1 MTSGKKPRLPV
12 ISPPST
18 KAGGGRKVTRAMV
31 VIYVLLIG
39 GLFVALALRP
49 SSTTGE
55 EGVSAAG
62 YTVGSPGPGTKAP
75 NFSLPSTAGGTVQ
88 LSDYSGKT
96 VLLFFHEGLGC
107 QPCWD
112 NIRDLESARPK
123 LQAAGIDKL
132 VTITSNPLN
141 LIAQKMNDEKLTSV
155 ALADSDLKIS
165 NLYQTSK
172 YGMPGHLSNGH
183 SFLLVGPTG
192 LIEWRADYG
201 GAPNYTMYVPVDK
214 ILSDLKTG
222 RTRA

>member
-12 ISPPST
+12 VSPPANKS
-18 KAGGGRKVTRAMV
+18 GGGRKITRAMIV
-31 VIYVLLIG
+31 VYVLLIG

-49 SSTTGE
+49 SSTSGE
-55 EGVSAAG
+55 GASAGG
-62 YTVGSPGPGTKAP
+62 YTVGTPGPGAKAP

-88 LSDYSGKT
+88 LSDYRGKS

-112 NIRDLESARPK
+112 NIRDLETAKSK
-123 LQAAGIDKL
+123 LQSAGIDKL
-132 VTITSNPLN
+132 VTITTNPLD

-172 YGMPGHLSNGH
+172 YGMAGHLSNGH

-214 ILSDLKTG
+214 ILSDLKSG

>member
-12 ISPPST
+12 VSPPSK
-18 KAGGGRKVTRAMV
+18 KAGGRKVTRAMIV
-31 VIYVLLIG
+31 VYVLLIG

-49 SSTTGE
+49 SSTGGGGATAG
-55 EGVSAAG
+55 G
-62 YTVGSPGPGTKAP
+62 YTVGTPGPGVKAP

-88 LSDYSGKT
+88 LSDYRGKS

-112 NIRDLESARPK
+112 NIRDLENAKSK
-123 LQAAGIDKL
+123 MKSAGIDKL

-165 NLYQTSK
+165 NIYQTSK
-172 YGMPGHLSNGH
+172 YGMAGHLSNGH
-183 SFLLVGPTG
+183 SFVLVGPTG

-214 ILSDLKTG
+214 ILSDLKAG
-222 RTRA
+222 RKGA